1 MHFFEFLGHFFFKLK
16 NQFFFLLFTYVLCM
30 KLLFWVCITWIYGSN
45 TRSMHICAIIIFSLL
60 FLVKIIINNMDFL
73 HFTFLNYVE

>member
-1 MHFFEFLGHFFFKLK
+1 
-16 NQFFFLLFTYVLCM
+16 M